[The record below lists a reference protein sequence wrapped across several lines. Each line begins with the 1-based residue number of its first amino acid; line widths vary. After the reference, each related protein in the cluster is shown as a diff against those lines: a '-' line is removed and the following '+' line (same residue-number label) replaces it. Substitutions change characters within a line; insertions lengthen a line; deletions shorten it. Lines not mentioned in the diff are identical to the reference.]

1 MTQTIANYNNG
12 KYDPELYFKLR
23 EQVNDELSDAPTVRS
38 NIVGEKGRGFRS
50 PSFSSSLISKCQ
62 QERITSQN
70 LTLLRIFKD
79 EGVDLV

>member
-1 MTQTIANYNNG
+1 MNETIPNYNNN

-23 EQVNDELSDAPTVRS
+23 EQVNDELSNAPTVRG
-38 NIVGEKGRGFRS
+38 VPFGGKGRGFRS
-50 PSFSSSLISKCQ
+50 PSFSSSLINQSQ

-70 LTLLRIFKD
+70 LTLLRIFED